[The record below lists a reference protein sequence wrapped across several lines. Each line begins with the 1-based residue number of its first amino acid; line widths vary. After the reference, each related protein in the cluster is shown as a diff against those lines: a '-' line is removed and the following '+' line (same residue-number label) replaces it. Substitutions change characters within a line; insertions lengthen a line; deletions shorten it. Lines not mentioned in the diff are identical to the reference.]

1 MAKQHKNFELDAV
14 TLSDEQK
21 KIIRRRN
28 VAIALILGGL
38 ALIFFIATFVQLGAN
53 VASRSL

>member
-1 MAKQHKNFELDAV
+1 MTVEHKNFELDAV
-14 TLSDEQK
+14 TLTDKQK

-28 VAIALILGGL
+28 IAVGFILAGL

-53 VASRSL
+53 VADRSL